1 LQHKDA
7 RKIQEIKNI
16 IQTQKGHIKK
26 NGSPWW
32 WVPTLY
38 FAEGVP
44 YFLVTSVSITL
55 FTQLGMPNGQM
66 ALFTSLI
73 TFPWVIKP
81 MWSPFVDVIHTKRWW
96 ILLMQALMCV
106 AILLLAWFA
115 PQGYFTLALIF
126 FTITAFASATHD
138 IAADGFYML
147 ALSDKQQSAFVG
159 IRSTFYKI
167 ANIFCQSL
175 LLMLVGWLQT
185 KTTVALSWTY
195 TLLGCSGLLAG
206 ITLWHTFF
214 LPKAEKTKCDAQ
226 GLSTTYPPDIH
237 LTSGK
242 GIWHEV
248 GETFVEFFR
257 KPGIWLALC
266 FMLLYR
272 LPEALLLKLCNPF
285 FLASQAD
292 GGLGLSVDTVGQIYG
307 IGVVLMLLG
316 GIIGG
321 LWASRVGL
329 RKAMLPMALC
339 LTLPSAV
346 YIYLAAAQPESF
358 WIVSACIGVEQL
370 GYGLGYT
377 ACMLYMM
384 HFAEGVHQ
392 TAHFSLCTAV
402 MFLGLMLPGM
412 VAGYI
417 EEPLGYLNFFWVVML
432 CCIPSIIVAYVVCK
446 KL

>member
-1 LQHKDA
+1 MQHKDA

-81 MWSPFVDVIHTKRWW
+81 LWSPFVDVIRTKRWW

-106 AILLLAWFA
+106 AVLLLAWFA

-147 ALSDKQQSAFVG
+147 ALCDKQQSAFVG

-214 LPKAEKTKCDAQ
+214 LPKSEKTKRDTQ

-242 GIWHEV
+242 GIWCEV

-257 KPGIWLALC
+257 KPGIGLALC

-346 YIYLAAAQPESF
+346 YVYLAAAQPESF

-384 HFAEGVHQ
+384 HFAEGVHR

>member
-1 LQHKDA
+1 MQHKDA

-81 MWSPFVDVIHTKRWW
+81 LWSPFVDVIRTKRWW

-106 AILLLAWFA
+106 AVLLLAWFA

-147 ALSDKQQSAFVG
+147 ALCDKQQSAFVG

-237 LTSGK
+237 QTSGK

-285 FLASQAD
+285 FLAPQAD

-346 YIYLAAAQPESF
+346 YVYLAAAQPESF

-384 HFAEGVHQ
+384 HFAEGVHR

>member
-1 LQHKDA
+1 MQHKDA

-81 MWSPFVDVIHTKRWW
+81 MWSPFVDVIRTKRWW
-96 ILLMQALMCV
+96 ILLMQVLMCV
-106 AILLLAWFA
+106 AVLLLAWFA

-285 FLASQAD
+285 FLAPQAD

-329 RKAMLPMALC
+329 RKAMLPMAFC

-384 HFAEGVHQ
+384 HFAEGVHR

>member
-1 LQHKDA
+1 MQHKGA

-16 IQTQKGHIKK
+16 IQTQKEHIKK

-81 MWSPFVDVIHTKRWW
+81 MWSPFVDVIRTKRWW

-106 AILLLAWFA
+106 AVLLLAWFA

-384 HFAEGVHQ
+384 HFAEGVHR

>member
-1 LQHKDA
+1 MQHKNA

-81 MWSPFVDVIHTKRWW
+81 LWSPFVDVIRTKRWW

-147 ALSDKQQSAFVG
+147 ALCDKQQSAFVG

-242 GIWHEV
+242 GIWREV

-292 GGLGLSVDTVGQIYG
+292 GGLGLSVDTVGQMYG

-346 YIYLAAAQPESF
+346 YVYLAAAQPESF

-384 HFAEGVHQ
+384 HFAEGVHR

>member
-1 LQHKDA
+1 MQHKDA

-26 NGSPWW
+26 NGSPWR

-81 MWSPFVDVIHTKRWW
+81 LWSPFVDVIRTKRWW

-106 AILLLAWFA
+106 AVLLLAWFA
-115 PQGYFTLALIF
+115 PKGYFTLALIF

-346 YIYLAAAQPESF
+346 YVYLAAAQPESF

-384 HFAEGVHQ
+384 HFAEGVHR

>member
-1 LQHKDA
+1 
-7 RKIQEIKNI
+7 
-16 IQTQKGHIKK
+16 
-26 NGSPWW
+26 
-32 WVPTLY
+32 
-38 FAEGVP
+38 
-44 YFLVTSVSITL
+44 
-55 FTQLGMPNGQM
+55 
-66 ALFTSLI
+66 
-73 TFPWVIKP
+73 
-81 MWSPFVDVIHTKRWW
+81 MWSPFVDVIRTKRWW

-106 AILLLAWFA
+106 AVLLLAWFA

-206 ITLWHTFF
+206 ITLWHAFF

-237 LTSGK
+237 QTSGK

-285 FLASQAD
+285 FLAPQAD

-346 YIYLAAAQPESF
+346 YVYLAAAQPESF

-384 HFAEGVHQ
+384 HFAEGVHR

>member
-1 LQHKDA
+1 MASNRHS
-7 RKIQEIKNI
+7 
-16 IQTQKGHIKK
+16 
-26 NGSPWW
+26 SPWW

-81 MWSPFVDVIHTKRWW
+81 LWSPFVDVIRTKRWW
-96 ILLMQALMCV
+96 VLLMQALMCISV
-106 AILLLAWFA
+106 FLLAWLA
-115 PQGYFTLALIF
+115 PQGYFTTALIF

-147 ALSDKQQSAFVG
+147 ALSNKQQSAFVG

-175 LLMLVGWLQT
+175 LLMLVGWLQKHT
-185 KTTVALSWTY
+185 SVATSWTY
-195 TLLGCSGLLAG
+195 TLLGCSGLLAL
-206 ITLWHTFF
+206 ITLWHSLFM
-214 LPKAEKTKCDAQ
+214 PRAESEVSPTIFADKPTPSRQ
-226 GLSTTYPPDIH
+226 S
-237 LTSGK
+237 
-242 GIWHEV
+242 IWHEV
-248 GETFVEFFR
+248 ATTFVEFFR
-257 KPGIWLALC
+257 KPGIGLALC

-285 FLASQAD
+285 FLTGKDA
-292 GGLGLSVDTVGQIYG
+292 GGLGLSVETVGQVYG

-316 GIIGG
+316 GIVGG

-339 LTLPSAV
+339 LTLPSFV
-346 YIYLAAAQPESF
+346 YVYLAAAQPDSF
-358 WIVSACIGVEQL
+358 WVISACIGIEQL

-377 ACMLYMM
+377 ACMLYMI
-384 HFAEGVHQ
+384 HFAEGVHK

-402 MFLGLMLPGM
+402 MFLGLLLPGM

-417 EEPLGYLNFFWVVML
+417 EEPLGYLGFFWVVMA
-432 CCIPSIIVAYVVCK
+432 CCIPSIAITYIVCR

>member
-1 LQHKDA
+1 MQHTN
-7 RKIQEIKNI
+7 R
-16 IQTQKGHIKK
+16 HS
-26 NGSPWW
+26 SPWW

-81 MWSPFVDVIHTKRWW
+81 LWSPFVDVIRTKRWW
-96 ILLMQALMCV
+96 VLLMQALMCV
-106 AILLLAWFA
+106 TILLLAWLA
-115 PQGYFTLALIF
+115 PKGYFTWALIF

-147 ALSDKQQSAFVG
+147 ALTDKQQATFVG

-185 KTTVALSWTY
+185 KTTVATSWTY
-195 TLLGCSGLLAG
+195 TLLGCSGLMAG

-214 LPKAEKTKCDAQ
+214 LPVAETMHNAQ
-226 GLSTTYPPDIH
+226 CTMHNELSTAYPQDIH
-237 LTSGK
+237 LTSGR

-248 GETFVEFFR
+248 WETFVEFFR
-257 KPGIWLALC
+257 KPGIGLALC

-285 FLASQAD
+285 FLASPED
-292 GGLGLSVDTVGQIYG
+292 GGLGLSVATVGQIYG

-316 GIIGG
+316 GIVGG

-329 RKAMLPMALC
+329 KKAMLPMALC

-346 YIYLAAAQPESF
+346 YVYLAAAQPESF
-358 WIVSACIGVEQL
+358 LVISVCIGLEQL

-384 HFAEGVHQ
+384 HFADGAHK

-417 EEPLGYLNFFWVVML
+417 EEPMGYLGFFGVVMA
-432 CCIPSIIVAYVVCK
+432 CCVPSIAVAWAVRK

>member
-1 LQHKDA
+1 MQHKNA

-81 MWSPFVDVIHTKRWW
+81 LWSPFVDVIRTKRWW

-147 ALSDKQQSAFVG
+147 ALCDKQQSAFVG

-242 GIWHEV
+242 GIWREV

-384 HFAEGVHQ
+384 HFVEGVHR

-417 EEPLGYLNFFWVVML
+417 EEPLGYLNFFWIVML

>member
-1 LQHKDA
+1 MPKANRHS
-7 RKIQEIKNI
+7 
-16 IQTQKGHIKK
+16 
-26 NGSPWW
+26 SPWW

-81 MWSPFVDVIHTKRWW
+81 LWSPFVDVIRTKRWW
-96 ILLMQALMCV
+96 VLLMQALMCITV
-106 AILLLAWFA
+106 LLLAWLA
-115 PQGYFTLALIF
+115 PQGYFTWALIF

-138 IAADGFYML
+138 IAADGFYMI
-147 ALSDKQQSAFVG
+147 ALTDKQQATFVG

-185 KTTVALSWTY
+185 KTTVAASWTY
-195 TLLGCSGLLAG
+195 TLLGCSGLMAG

-214 LPKAEKTKCDAQ
+214 LPKAEKTIHKAQ
-226 GLSTTYPPDIH
+226 GTRPNA
-237 LTSGK
+237 GR
-242 GIWHEV
+242 GIWQEV
-248 GETFVEFFR
+248 GATFVEFFH
-257 KPGIWLALC
+257 KPGIGLALC

-285 FLASQAD
+285 FLAPAEE
-292 GGLGLSVDTVGQIYG
+292 GGLGLSVAMVGQIYG

-316 GIIGG
+316 GIAGG

-329 RKAMLPMALC
+329 KKAMLPMALC

-346 YIYLAAAQPESF
+346 YVYLAAAQPESF
-358 WIVSACIGVEQL
+358 LVISVCIGLEQL

-384 HFAEGVHQ
+384 HFADGAHK

-417 EEPLGYLNFFWVVML
+417 EEPMGYLGFFGVVMV
-432 CCIPSIIVAYVVCK
+432 CCVPSIAVAWAVRK

>member
-1 LQHKDA
+1 MQHKDA

-81 MWSPFVDVIHTKRWW
+81 LWSPFVDVIRTKRWW

-147 ALSDKQQSAFVG
+147 ALCDKQQSAFVG

-242 GIWHEV
+242 GIWREV

-257 KPGIWLALC
+257 KPGIWLTLC

-346 YIYLAAAQPESF
+346 YVYLAAAQPESF

-384 HFAEGVHQ
+384 HFAEGVHR

>member
-1 LQHKDA
+1 MQHKDA

-81 MWSPFVDVIHTKRWW
+81 LWSPFVDVIRTKRWW
-96 ILLMQALMCV
+96 ILLMQVLMCV
-106 AILLLAWFA
+106 AVLLLAWFA

-175 LLMLVGWLQT
+175 LLMLAGWLQT

-226 GLSTTYPPDIH
+226 SLSTTYPPDIH

-285 FLASQAD
+285 FLAPQAD

-346 YIYLAAAQPESF
+346 YVYLAAAQPESF

-384 HFAEGVHQ
+384 HFAEGVHR

>member
-1 LQHKDA
+1 MQHKDA

-81 MWSPFVDVIHTKRWW
+81 MWSPFVDVIRTKRWW

-106 AILLLAWFA
+106 AVLLLAWFA

-384 HFAEGVHQ
+384 HFAEGVHR

-417 EEPLGYLNFFWVVML
+417 EEPLGYLNFFWIVML